1 MAEKQLDLIE
11 AKKQRGGAR
20 EGAGRKP
27 KRAFGGMGATSKT
40 MRVPNQYA
48 DVVKDLI
55 ARLDAASKLE
65 VRAGAEVVEKVLA
78 IDRAGVDG
86 AIRLI
91 ISIERFA

>member
-1 MAEKQLDLIE
+1 MTEKQLDLIE

-27 KRAFGGMGATSKT
+27 ERAFGGMGATSKT

-65 VRAGAEVVEKVLA
+65 VKAGAEVVEKCVL
-78 IDRAGVDG
+78 IDCADLQGSVW
-86 AIRLI
+86 LTM
-91 ISIERFA
+91 SIERIS

>member
-1 MAEKQLDLIE
+1 MTEKQLDLIE

-65 VRAGAEVVEKVLA
+65 ARADAEVVEKYVT
-78 IDRAGVDG
+78 IDRADVVGG
-86 AIRLI
+86 IRLVM
-91 ISIERFA
+91 SIERIS

>member
-1 MAEKQLDLIE
+1 MTEKQLDLIE

-27 KRAFGGMGATSKT
+27 KRAFGDMGATSKT

-65 VRAGAEVVEKVLA
+65 ARADAEVVEKVLA
-78 IDRAGVDG
+78 IDRAGADG

>member
-1 MAEKQLDLIE
+1 MTEKQLDLIE

-27 KRAFGGMGATSKT
+27 KRAYGGMGATSKT

-65 VRAGAEVVEKVLA
+65 ARADAEVVERFVM
-78 IDRAGVDG
+78 IDRVDVVG
-86 AIRLI
+86 GIRLVM
-91 ISIERFA
+91 SIERTS

>member
-1 MAEKQLDLIE
+1 MTEKQLDLIE

-27 KRAFGGMGATSKT
+27 ERAFGGMGATSKT

-48 DVVKDLI
+48 HVVKDLI

-65 VRAGAEVVEKVLA
+65 ARADAEVVEKYVT
-78 IDRAGVDG
+78 IDRADVVGG
-86 AIRLI
+86 IRLV
-91 ISIERFA
+91 ISIERIN